1 MSDPA
6 VTPDAPTMEPGELA
20 ARMASAL
27 TARHHRP
34 AAGKSV
40 FASDLTVGDLILL
53 DEVGYEPV
61 DLVFGAGAA
70 SWNPQAASAPGGS
83 DAWAWALT
91 TAITTA
97 RGAIDRELRTRSA
110 AGVVAMQLGLQRHPG
125 NLLTCTMLGTAIQGQ
140 AAAQAPHHVTLTHHA
155 SLAPDPSPPSGQH
168 SSSQHSSS
176 QHSSSQHSSSQH
188 NTARPARRGSPG
200 PFSTTLSVRDFHL
213 LTRAGY
219 RPVGITVGAAV
230 VGFPSRSLAQGLGLS
245 RENRELEDQT
255 TALYAAR
262 EQAMGRLDAEA
273 RALDADGV
281 VAVEFS
287 EHPFNSVMVHAVELL
302 AVGTAIVRG
311 ADGHRSLHP
320 SLQLSLDDPAP
331 DVFQRG

>member
-1 MSDPA
+1 
-6 VTPDAPTMEPGELA
+6 
-20 ARMASAL
+20 
-27 TARHHRP
+27 
-34 AAGKSV
+34 
-40 FASDLTVGDLILL
+40 
-53 DEVGYEPV
+53 
-61 DLVFGAGAA
+61 
-70 SWNPQAASAPGGS
+70 
-83 DAWAWALT
+83 
-91 TAITTA
+91 
-97 RGAIDRELRTRSA
+97 
-110 AGVVAMQLGLQRHPG
+110 MQLGLQRHPG

-140 AAAQAPHHVTLTHHA
+140 AAAPAPHHVTLTHHA
-155 SLAPDPSPPSGQH
+155 SLAPDPSPPSGQRSSSQH
-168 SSSQHSSS
+168 SSGQHSSS
-176 QHSSSQHSSSQH
+176 QHSSSQHSSGQH
-188 NTARPARRGSPG
+188 TTARPARRGSAG